1 MPSRPTRETRTHSRH
16 ANQNR
21 RFSSARSKNL
31 SNLPNAWEPRLLIH
45 WALGIKISSFTLR
58 GRSSHA
64 EGYIQKVVRNI
75 YHARWRRYSFL
86 IARRLIYYLYAAH
99 THTHTHTHGKYTSYI
114 SRKFIIYEKHAATYE
129 RFFTFLNFRLYSR
142 MLGIFVRIR
151 GKEIDE
157 VLRPY
162 WGYSLNALHI
172 KSHKVQHASTTV
184 VASRINS

>member
-99 THTHTHTHGKYTSYI
+99 MHTHTRILTGSILLIFLGNSLFTK
-114 SRKFIIYEKHAATYE
+114 KHAATYG

-157 VLRPY
+157 VLRPI
-162 WGYSLNALHI
+162 GVTH
-172 KSHKVQHASTTV
+172 
-184 VASRINS
+184 